1 MNVVK
6 NLALTL
12 VGFGLA
18 AIGLMLVLRAETQD
32 DVLMGSVTALFFSAC
47 GMVGLMDLLPTS
59 LPQRQPDGRIIIVP
73 SRLRAGVFAFGGL
86 AFLVAGIF
94 IPLRM
99 VGDGISIKLLLVAL
113 AAPFGLAALIFAGR
127 QMFRSG
133 PIYVMDE
140 TGIESRTGIKWRLRW
155 TDISGISMG
164 GAGPNMFLML
174 ETRAD
179 VPDPP
184 GAAARFNRRF
194 NMPPYAIA
202 QGTSGVNFG
211 ALAETVVNLW
221 EAHGGLEAQA

>member
-47 GMVGLMDLLPTS
+47 GMVGLMDLLPAS
-59 LPQRQPDGRIIIVP
+59 LPQRQRDGRIIVVP

-86 AFLVAGIF
+86 AFLAAGIF

-113 AAPFGLAALIFAGR
+113 AAPFGLVAMIFAGR
-127 QMFRSG
+127 QMFRGG

-164 GAGPNMFLML
+164 GAGPKMFLML